1 MTGDRKL
8 FSKLE
13 KKNGGSVT
21 FGNNAKGKVIG
32 IGTIGN
38 HTSTCI
44 QNVFLVDGL
53 KHNLLSVSQLC
64 DNGYKVIFDI
74 NTCLV
79 SKSLD
84 DKIVFKGKRSSNI
97 YTIDMHSLTNQNVK
111 CLMSIS
117 NDAWLWHRRLGH
129 ASMDLIENLSKGE
142 LVRDL
147 PKIKYSKDKICEA
160 CQKGKQVKSSFKPK
174 NQVSTSR
181 PLELVHMD
189 LVGPS

>member
-1 MTGDRKL
+1 MKALNGESEWYLDSGCSKHMTGDSKL

-13 KKNGGSVT
+13 KKNGGNVT
-21 FGNNAKGKVIG
+21 FGDNAKGKVVG
-32 IGTIGN
+32 IGTISKDS
-38 HTSTCI
+38 STCI
-44 QNVFLVDGL
+44 DNVLLVDGL

-64 DNGYKVIFDI
+64 DNGYKVIFDTNI
-74 NTCLV
+74 YLV

-129 ASMDLIENLSKGE
+129 ASMDLIESLSKGE

-160 CQKGKQVKSSFKPK
+160 CQKEK
-174 NQVSTSR
+174 
-181 PLELVHMD
+181 
-189 LVGPS
+189 